1 MKSKTRF
8 FLILLALAAAML
20 AGCSEDTTGT
30 SVGDGSFATLRTY
43 LIENDLDLPD
53 ILSSWTILAS
63 DVEAN
68 PSMYY
73 IMDIRADST
82 YDRGHIDG
90 AVLSTLGS
98 ILTDATQCGGKPI
111 VVACLSGQV
120 AGHAVAALRLSG
132 YSDAKVLKWG
142 MSAWNADFDVWT
154 RNTGSSAVGDDNWS
168 MGDLPAL
175 ASYEYPSLVTTA
187 TDGAGIL
194 AERVAAMLA
203 GDFQGVNSS
212 TVLATPSNYF
222 LNIYLD
228 ATDVTTYGHIDGSYR
243 IHPLSLA
250 GNEFKHYNPDE
261 TVVTYCWSGQTS
273 SVVTAYLTV
282 LGYDAKSLKYGVN
295 SLIYSELAA
304 HNWTGPADYSYVST
318 TLALMAN

>member
-43 LIENDLDLPD
+43 LIDNDLDLPD

-68 PSMYY
+68 PAMYY

-90 AVLSTLGS
+90 AVLSTLGG
-98 ILTDATQCGGKPI
+98 ILTDATQSGGKPI

-132 YSDAKVLKWG
+132 YPDAKVLKWG

-154 RNTGSSAVGDDNWS
+154 PNTGSSAVGDANWS
-168 MGDLPAL
+168 MGRSP
-175 ASYEYPSLVTTA
+175 
-187 TDGAGIL
+187 GAGL
-194 AERVAAMLA
+194 LRV
-203 GDFQGVNSS
+203 
-212 TVLATPSNYF
+212 
-222 LNIYLD
+222 
-228 ATDVTTYGHIDGSYR
+228 
-243 IHPLSLA
+243 SLA
-250 GNEFKHYNPDE
+250 GYNCDRRSRH
-261 TVVTYCWSGQTS
+261 SGRARCGDARRRLPGSQQFNRS
-273 SVVTAYLTV
+273 
-282 LGYDAKSLKYGVN
+282 GYTRPTIS
-295 SLIYSELAA
+295 
-304 HNWTGPADYSYVST
+304 
-318 TLALMAN
+318 